1 MTATIFCG
9 LWLAQALGLSR
20 SFGALAGVAT
30 GVCGASAALATSSVL
45 AAYPNKDADT
55 VFVIVAVN
63 LLSTIAMVAYPPL
76 AQILGL
82 SETATGMLLGGT
94 IHDVAQ
100 VVGAGYGVSEPV
112 GVTAVIVK
120 LFRVL
125 LLLPI
130 ILVIGRLFAQPASD
144 AKVPVPIFAFA
155 FLGLCLVNSATPLTP
170 ALLPL
175 YTPVKALASNVS
187 TWGLLIAISALGLN
201 TSLAS
206 ITKLGIRHI
215 ATVTGTTLVILLIVM
230 VGISIAKN
238 F

>member
-1 MTATIFCG
+1 
-9 LWLAQALGLSR
+9 
-20 SFGALAGVAT
+20 
-30 GVCGASAALATSSVL
+30 
-45 AAYPNKDADT
+45 
-55 VFVIVAVN
+55 
-63 LLSTIAMVAYPPL
+63 
-76 AQILGL
+76 
-82 SETATGMLLGGT
+82 
-94 IHDVAQ
+94 
-100 VVGAGYGVSEPV
+100 
-112 GVTAVIVK
+112 VIVK

-155 FLGLCLVNSATPLTP
+155 FLGLCLVNSAMPLTP

-215 ATVTGTTLVILLIVM
+215 ATVTGTTLVILLTVLA
-230 VGISIAKN
+230 GIHISNN
-238 F
+238 FEPF